1 MLAKVPN
8 LGYPEILSSRSILQ
22 SGPQLSAHC
31 IAPRDAGLL
40 FIYLAPSCPIPHLPA
55 ESSRAL
61 GVVLSAKTSPEKE
74 IMPPPLAQCLFHS
87 SLSPD
92 TT

>member
-8 LGYPEILSSRSILQ
+8 LGYPGILSSRSILQ

-31 IAPRDAGLL
+31 TAPREAGLI
-40 FIYLAPSCPIPHLPA
+40 FIYLAPNSPIPHLPA

-61 GVVLSAKTSPEKE
+61 EVVLSAKTSPEKE
-74 IMPPPLAQCLFHS
+74 TIPPPLHQSLLHS

>member
-1 MLAKVPN
+1 MLAKIPN
-8 LGYPEILSSRSILQ
+8 LRYPEILSSRSILQ

-31 IAPRDAGLL
+31 TAPRDAGLI

-61 GVVLSAKTSPEKE
+61 SVVLSAKTSPEKQT
-74 IMPPPLAQCLFHS
+74 IPPSLTQSLLHS
-87 SLSPD
+87 PLSPD